1 MSLDPGNI
9 DGQFLA
15 FQTPRASIS
24 PPLRLS
30 ATYMEGLSQAHLR
43 VKMSQEVGQ
52 GNVEAVILWVCKDQL
67 TWSMKLRL

>member
-15 FQTPRASIS
+15 FQTPRVSIS

-43 VKMSQEVGQ
+43 GKMSQQVGQ
-52 GNVEAVILWVCKDQL
+52 GNVEAVILCVCKDQL
-67 TWSMKLRL
+67 T